1 MMEMSGTLSRRG
13 FLTAACCAAA
23 APVFTPLAFAEM
35 PGDNRYIAI
44 ILRGAMDGLDLVQP
58 YGDPALKIA
67 RPDLALSADQGLI
80 DLDGFYGLNPVAA
93 LLMPLWK
100 AGELGFVHAVSTPY
114 RNQRSHFDGQDILEA
129 GGIGLASKDSGWL
142 NRALSLTNTPVQA
155 IDISSGREIILSG
168 SNPADVW
175 SPRADLSMGN
185 DELGFLVRLYQ
196 SDPQFAQTFK
206 EAVGIDTYTGLLYKQ
221 QKRGDGVRDMAK
233 MAASLL
239 KDRYRIAS
247 FSITGWDTHVQQK
260 ANFANAARNLTDAIL
275 MLRDEL
281 GPDAWRKT
289 AVLAMTE
296 FGRTVRQN
304 ANAGTDHGTGGC
316 CIIAGGAVRGGHVY
330 GKWPGLKDGNLL
342 DNRDLNPTGDV
353 RAVAAALLSKQFG
366 LSASNLT
373 GTVFPGLSL
382 DDHPQ
387 YI

>member
-1 MMEMSGTLSRRG
+1 MTDMPLILSRRG
-13 FLTAACCAAA
+13 FLASACCAAA
-23 APVFTPLAFAEM
+23 MPLVTPLAYAEM
-35 PGDNRYIAI
+35 PGDNRYVAI

-58 YGDPALKIA
+58 YGDPALRIA
-67 RPDLALSADQGLI
+67 RPELALSADQGLI
-80 DLDGFYGLNPVAA
+80 DLDGFFGLNPVAA
-93 LLMPLWK
+93 PLMPLWK

-114 RNQRSHFDGQDILEA
+114 RNMRSHFDGQDILEA
-129 GGIGLASKDSGWL
+129 GGMNLGDKDSGWL

-155 IDISSGREIILSG
+155 IDISSAREIILSG
-168 SNPADVW
+168 PNPADVW
-175 SPRADLSMGN
+175 SPRADMAMGA
-185 DELGFLVRLYQ
+185 DEVGFLVRLYQ
-196 SDPQFAQTFK
+196 SDPQFAAVLK
-206 EAVGIDTYTGLLYKQ
+206 EAIGIDQYTDLLYKQ
-221 QKRGDGVRDMAK
+221 QKRGDGVKDAAK

-239 KDRYRIAS
+239 KERYRIAS

-260 ANFANAARNLTDAIL
+260 SNFANAARNLTDAIL
-275 MLRDEL
+275 TLRDEL

-289 AVLAMTE
+289 AVVAMTE

-330 GKWPGLKDGNLL
+330 GKWPGLKDEDLL

-366 LSASNLT
+366 LSASALT

-382 DDHPQ
+382 EDRPQ

>member
-58 YGDPALKIA
+58 YGDPALKLA
-67 RPDLALSADQGLI
+67 RPDLALGTDKGLI
-80 DLDGFYGLNPVAA
+80 DLDGFFGLNPVAA
-93 LLMPLWK
+93 PLMPLWK

-129 GGIGLASKDSGWL
+129 GGMGLASKDSGWL

-175 SPRADLSMGN
+175 SPRADLGMGG

-196 SDPQFAQTFK
+196 SDPQFAATFK

-221 QKRGDGVRDMAK
+221 QKRGDGVKDMAK

-239 KDRYRIAS
+239 KERYRIAS
-247 FSITGWDTHVQQK
+247 LSITGWDTHVQQQ

-289 AVLAMTE
+289 AVIAMTE

-316 CIIAGGAVRGGHVY
+316 CIIAGGAVKGGHVY
-330 GKWPGLKDGNLL
+330 GKWPGLKDENLL

-353 RAVAAALLSKQFG
+353 RAVAAALLSRQFG
-366 LSASNLT
+366 ISSSNLT

-382 DDHPQ
+382 DDRPQ

>member
-93 LLMPLWK
+93 PLMPLWK

-175 SPRADLSMGN
+175 SPRADLGMGN

-330 GKWPGLKDGNLL
+330 GKWPGLKDENLL
-342 DNRDLNPTGDV
+342 DHRDLNPTGDV